1 MGQNL
6 RLMQT
11 PLLICKGS
19 LLSGP
24 MPRLA
29 AHLFKQAHIRH
40 GHAAV
45 SGFAHVVNGQQADL
59 HGGEGFHFNTRG
71 AGGFGRDGAMN
82 VGGLVTGGEG
92 HAHMAERQ
100 GVAQGNEVS
109 GALGGLYSRHACNA
123 QHITLFGVAI
133 ANQGQGVGV
142 HFNATFCCGAAFGV
156 GFVTYVDHVGLALCI
171 KVGQG

>member
-1 MGQNL
+1 MPYLLLIGTEMGQNL

-45 SGFAHVVNGQQADL
+45 SGFAHVVDGQQADL
-59 HGGEGFHFNTRG
+59 YGGRK
-71 AGGFGRDGAMN
+71 
-82 VGGLVTGGEG
+82 
-92 HAHMAERQ
+92 
-100 GVAQGNEVS
+100 S
-109 GALGGLYSRHACNA
+109 
-123 QHITLFGVAI
+123 
-133 ANQGQGVGV
+133 
-142 HFNATFCCGAAFGV
+142 
-156 GFVTYVDHVGLALCI
+156 VDFPRKSHC
-171 KVGQG
+171 